1 MIPQRFPLYAID
13 LSDSTAYVVIGWRGW
28 PADTEMIP
36 ILAPVDEPGPV
47 VAKFMPLVY
56 GTERPVPKVAPAAD
70 ETVVMRYPRPIPRPP
85 R

>member
-13 LSDSTAYVVIGWRGW
+13 PSDSTAYVVIGWRGW
-28 PADTEMIP
+28 PADTEMVP
-36 ILAPVDEPGPV
+36 LLAPVDAPGPV

-56 GTERPVPKVAPAAD
+56 GTERPVPKGVPVED
-70 ETVVMRYPRPIPRPP
+70 ETMVMTVPPPPWPP